1 MAEKNPT
8 EKKLSKTNTK
18 QEMLDSYNALL
29 QQLQEKERTDVK
41 PQIEQEKK
49 KSKEI
54 IAMADSL
61 SSEGVL
67 QEISTLRVEMGKV
80 LSQLT
85 DKLDGEVH
93 KYRNIKEAIELREK
107 ELKEIYDIEKE
118 SQTLAALIEAQAQE
132 REEFEEQMKIRKD
145 ELEKEM
151 QLMRDEWG
159 NEKKVQ
165 EVKIKERD
173 ADDLKVQQRAR
184 EEFEYTFKRE
194 KQLAKNQFEDE
205 KAKEEREMQIKREDM
220 EKQLLERQQNI
231 AVNES
236 RLNKLQELADN
247 SPKELEASVSKAIKE
262 TKEKVSVE
270 ANTREELSKRIFEGE
285 RNVLN
290 ATIEALERTT
300 KEQKDQIVRLSQQL
314 EKAYQKIED
323 IAVKTAGGSF
333 DLKSVITE
341 EVKKQ
346 TQEK

>member
-159 NEKKVQ
+159 NEKKVH

-236 RLNKLQELADN
+236 RLNKLQELVDN
-247 SPKELEASVSKAIKE
+247 FPKELEASVSKAIKE

-270 ANTREELSKRIFEGE
+270 ANTREELAKRIFEGE

-323 IAVKTAGGSF
+323 IAVKTTGGSF

-346 TQEK
+346 IQEK